1 VILIALTGG
10 IGSGKSRAAAIL
22 EEFGAHSISAD
33 TLAREVLERGEDGY
47 NEVVAYFGDEILN
60 EGQIDR
66 KKLAEIVFNDSK
78 QLEVL
83 ESITHPLIRAKF
95 VSETRGL
102 PENSVVV
109 YEIPLLAESIS
120 RQKQLDFDH
129 VIVLESETETRVAR
143 LIERGLSAKEAQLR
157 IANQYSDAR
166 RKEIATHLIKNEGSL
181 EELISAL
188 SQWWSKFISPEIA
201 K

>member
-33 TLAREVLERGEDGY
+33 TLAREVLERGENGY
-47 NEVVAYFGDEILN
+47 NEVIAHFGDEVLI

-95 VSETRGL
+95 VSEIQTL
-102 PENSVVV
+102 PEKTVVV

-129 VIVLESETETRVAR
+129 VIVLQSNFEIRVKR

-157 IANQYSDAR
+157 IANQHSDEQ
-166 RKEIATHLIKNEGSL
+166 RKKVATHLINNEGSL
-181 EELISAL
+181 EQLKIELL
-188 SQWWSKFISPEIA
+188 DWWSNFISPEIA

>member
-1 VILIALTGG
+1 MILIALTGG

-22 EEFGAHSISAD
+22 EEFGAHSINAD

-143 LIERGLSAKEAQLR
+143 LIERGLSAREAQLR

-181 EELISAL
+181 EELISEL

>member
-1 VILIALTGG
+1 MILIALTGG

-22 EEFGAHSISAD
+22 EEFGAHSINAD

-95 VSETRGL
+95 VSETHGL

-143 LIERGLSAKEAQLR
+143 LIERGLSAREAQLR

-181 EELISAL
+181 EELISEL

>member
-1 VILIALTGG
+1 MILIALTGG

-66 KKLAEIVFNDSK
+66 KKLAEIVFNDSN

-102 PENSVVV
+102 PENSGVV

-157 IANQYSDAR
+157 IANQYSDAQ

-181 EELISAL
+181 EELINAL

>member
-1 VILIALTGG
+1 MILIALTGG

-66 KKLAEIVFNDSK
+66 KKLAEIVFNDSN

-120 RQKQLDFDH
+120 RQKHLDFDH

-157 IANQYSDAR
+157 IANQYSDAQ

-181 EELISAL
+181 EELINAL

>member
-1 VILIALTGG
+1 MILIALTGG

-22 EEFGAHSISAD
+22 EELGAHSISAD

-157 IANQYSDAR
+157 IANQYSDVQ

-181 EELISAL
+181 EELINAL

>member
-66 KKLAEIVFNDSK
+66 KKLAEIVFNDSN

-157 IANQYSDAR
+157 IANQYSDAQ
-166 RKEIATHLIKNEGSL
+166 RKEIATYLIKNEGSL
-181 EELISAL
+181 EELINAL

>member
-1 VILIALTGG
+1 MILIALTGG

-102 PENSVVV
+102 TENSVVV

-129 VIVLESETETRVAR
+129 VIVIESETETRVAR

-157 IANQYSDAR
+157 IANQYSDAQ

-181 EELISAL
+181 EELINAL

>member
-1 VILIALTGG
+1 MILIALTGG

-47 NEVVAYFGDEILN
+47 NEVVAYFGDEILI

-66 KKLAEIVFNDSK
+66 KKLAEIVFNDSN

-102 PENSVVV
+102 PDNSVVV

-157 IANQYSDAR
+157 IANQYSDAQ

-181 EELISAL
+181 EELINAL

>member
-1 VILIALTGG
+1 MILIALTGG

-66 KKLAEIVFNDSK
+66 KKLAEIVFNDSN

-102 PENSVVV
+102 PDNSVVV

-157 IANQYSDAR
+157 IANQYSDAQ

-181 EELISAL
+181 EELINAL

>member
-22 EEFGAHSISAD
+22 EELGAHSISAD

-95 VSETRGL
+95 VSQTRAL
-102 PENSVVV
+102 SENSVVV

-143 LIERGLSAKEAQLR
+143 LVERGLSAKEAQLR
-157 IANQYSDAR
+157 IANQYSDAQ
-166 RKEIATHLIKNEGSL
+166 RKEIATYLIKNEGSL
-181 EELISAL
+181 EELINAL

>member
-66 KKLAEIVFNDSK
+66 KKLAEIVFNDSN

-102 PENSVVV
+102 PENSGVV

-157 IANQYSDAR
+157 IANQYSDAQ

-181 EELISAL
+181 EELINAL

>member
-1 VILIALTGG
+1 MILIALTGG

-22 EEFGAHSISAD
+22 EELGAHSISAD

-95 VSETRGL
+95 VSQTRAL
-102 PENSVVV
+102 SENSVVV

-157 IANQYSDAR
+157 IANQYSDAQ

-181 EELISAL
+181 EELINAL

>member
-1 VILIALTGG
+1 MILIALTGG

-22 EEFGAHSISAD
+22 EELGAHSISAD

-157 IANQYSDAR
+157 IANQYSDAQ

-181 EELISAL
+181 EELINAL

>member
-1 VILIALTGG
+1 MILIALTGG

-22 EEFGAHSISAD
+22 EELGAHSISAD

-157 IANQYSDAR
+157 IANQYSDAQ
-166 RKEIATHLIKNEGSL
+166 RKEIATYLIKNEGSL
-181 EELISAL
+181 EELINAL

>member
-1 VILIALTGG
+1 MILIALTGG

-66 KKLAEIVFNDSK
+66 KKLAEIVFNDSN

-157 IANQYSDAR
+157 IANQYSDAQ

-181 EELISAL
+181 EELMNAL

>member
-1 VILIALTGG
+1 MILIALTGG

-47 NEVVAYFGDEILN
+47 NEVVAHFGDEILN

-95 VSETRGL
+95 VSQTRAL
-102 PENSVVV
+102 SENSVVV

-157 IANQYSDAR
+157 IAKQYSDAQ

-181 EELISAL
+181 EELINAL

>member
-47 NEVVAYFGDEILN
+47 NAVVAYFGDEILN

-95 VSETRGL
+95 ISETRAL
-102 PENSVVV
+102 PESTVVV

-129 VIVLESETETRVAR
+129 ILALQSNPEIRVTR
-143 LIERGLSAKEAQLR
+143 LIERGFSAKEAQLR
-157 IANQYSDAR
+157 IANQHSDEQ

-181 EELISAL
+181 EELINEL
-188 SQWWSKFISPEIA
+188 SHWWSKFISPEIA

>member
-1 VILIALTGG
+1 MILIALTGG

-33 TLAREVLERGEDGY
+33 TLAREVLERGENGY
-47 NEVVAYFGDEILN
+47 NEVIAHFGDKILN

-66 KKLAEIVFNDSK
+66 KKLAEIVFNDAK

-95 VSETRGL
+95 ISETRAL
-102 PENSVVV
+102 PESTVVV

-157 IANQYSDAR
+157 IANQYSDAQ

-181 EELISAL
+181 EELINAL

>member
-1 VILIALTGG
+1 MILIALTGG

-22 EEFGAHSISAD
+22 EELGAHSISAD

-66 KKLAEIVFNDSK
+66 KKLAEIVFNESK

-102 PENSVVV
+102 PDNSVVV

-157 IANQYSDAR
+157 IANQYSDAQ

-181 EELISAL
+181 EELINAL

>member
-1 VILIALTGG
+1 MILIALTGG

-47 NEVVAYFGDEILN
+47 NEVVAHFGDAILS

-157 IANQYSDAR
+157 IAKQYSDAQ

-181 EELISAL
+181 EELINAL

>member
-1 VILIALTGG
+1 MILIALTGG

-66 KKLAEIVFNDSK
+66 KKLAEIDFNDPN

-157 IANQYSDAR
+157 IANQYSDAQ

-181 EELISAL
+181 EELINSL

>member
-95 VSETRGL
+95 VSQTRGL

-157 IANQYSDAR
+157 IANQYSDAQ

-181 EELISAL
+181 EELINAL

>member
-1 VILIALTGG
+1 MILIALTGG

-22 EEFGAHSISAD
+22 EELGAHSISAD

-66 KKLAEIVFNDSK
+66 KKLAEIVFNDSN

-157 IANQYSDAR
+157 IANQYSDAQ
-166 RKEIATHLIKNEGSL
+166 RKEIATYLIKNEGSL
-181 EELISAL
+181 EELINAL

>member
-1 VILIALTGG
+1 MILIALTGG

-33 TLAREVLERGEDGY
+33 TLAREVLERGENGY
-47 NEVVAYFGDEILN
+47 NEVIAHFGDGILH

-66 KKLAEIVFNDSK
+66 KKLAEIVFNDPK

-83 ESITHPLIRAKF
+83 ESITHPMIRAKF
-95 VSETRGL
+95 ISETRAL
-102 PENSVVV
+102 PESTVVV

-129 VIVLESETETRVAR
+129 VLVLQSNPEIRVTR
-143 LIERGLSAKEAQLR
+143 LIERGFSAKEAQLR
-157 IANQYSDAR
+157 IANQHSDEQ
-166 RKEIATHLIKNEGSL
+166 RKEIATHLINNEGSL
-181 EELISAL
+181 EELVNAL

>member
-1 VILIALTGG
+1 MILIALTGG

-95 VSETRGL
+95 VSQTRGL

-157 IANQYSDAR
+157 IANQYSDAQ

-181 EELISAL
+181 EELINSL

>member
-1 VILIALTGG
+1 MILIALTGG

-33 TLAREVLERGEDGY
+33 SLAREVLERGEDGY

-95 VSETRGL
+95 VSQTRGL

-157 IANQYSDAR
+157 IANQYSDAE

-181 EELISAL
+181 EELINAL

>member
-1 VILIALTGG
+1 MILIALTGG

-95 VSETRGL
+95 VSQTRGL

-157 IANQYSDAR
+157 IAKQYSDAQ

-181 EELISAL
+181 EELINAL

>member
-1 VILIALTGG
+1 MILIALTGG

-47 NEVVAYFGDEILN
+47 NEVVAHFGDEILN

-66 KKLAEIVFNDSK
+66 KKLAEIVFNDSN

-83 ESITHPLIRAKF
+83 ASITHPLIRAKF

-157 IANQYSDAR
+157 IANQYSDAQ

-181 EELISAL
+181 EELINAL

>member
-1 VILIALTGG
+1 MILIALTGG

-22 EEFGAHSISAD
+22 EELGAHSISAD
-33 TLAREVLERGEDGY
+33 TLAREVLERGENGY
-47 NEVVAYFGDEILN
+47 NEVIAHFGDEILN

-78 QLEVL
+78 QLKVL

-95 VSETRGL
+95 ISETRAL
-102 PENSVVV
+102 PESTVVV

-129 VIVLESETETRVAR
+129 VLVLQSNPEIRVSR
-143 LIERGLSAKEAQLR
+143 LIERGFSAKEAQLR
-157 IANQYSDAR
+157 IANQHSDEQ
-166 RKEIATHLIKNEGSL
+166 RKEIATHLINNEGSL
-181 EELISAL
+181 EELVSAL

>member
-1 VILIALTGG
+1 MILIALTGG

-95 VSETRGL
+95 VSQTRGL

-129 VIVLESETETRVAR
+129 VLVLQSNPEIRVTR
-143 LIERGLSAKEAQLR
+143 LIERGFSAKEAQLR
-157 IANQYSDAR
+157 IANQHSDEQ
-166 RKEIATHLIKNEGSL
+166 RKEIATHLINNEGSL
-181 EELISAL
+181 EELVNAL

>member
-1 VILIALTGG
+1 MILIALTGG

-33 TLAREVLERGEDGY
+33 KLAREVLERGENGY

-95 VSETRGL
+95 VSEMRAL
-102 PENSVVV
+102 PENAVVV

-129 VIVLESETETRVAR
+129 VIVLESHVEIRVTR

-157 IANQYSDAR
+157 IANQHSDEQ

-181 EELISAL
+181 EELINAL

>member
-1 VILIALTGG
+1 MILIALTGG

-66 KKLAEIVFNDSK
+66 KKLAEIVFNDSN

-95 VSETRGL
+95 VSQTRGL

-157 IANQYSDAR
+157 IAKQYSDAQ

-181 EELISAL
+181 EELINAL
-188 SQWWSKFISPEIA
+188 SKWWSKFISPEIA

>member
-1 VILIALTGG
+1 MILIALTGG

-102 PENSVVV
+102 PEKSVVV

-157 IANQYSDAR
+157 IAKQYSDAQ

-181 EELISAL
+181 EELINAL

>member
-1 VILIALTGG
+1 MILIALTGG

-33 TLAREVLERGEDGY
+33 TLAREVLERGENGY
-47 NEVVAYFGDEILN
+47 NEVIAHFGDEILN

-66 KKLAEIVFNDSK
+66 KKLAEIVFNDAK

-95 VSETRGL
+95 ISETRAL
-102 PENSVVV
+102 PESTVVV

-129 VIVLESETETRVAR
+129 VLVLQSNPEIRVSR
-143 LIERGLSAKEAQLR
+143 LIERGFSAKEAQLR
-157 IANQYSDAR
+157 IANQHSDEQ
-166 RKEIATHLIKNEGSL
+166 RKEIATHLINNEGSL
-181 EELISAL
+181 EELINAL

>member
-1 VILIALTGG
+1 IALTGG

-33 TLAREVLERGEDGY
+33 KLAREVLERGENGY

-95 VSETRGL
+95 VSEMRAL
-102 PENSVVV
+102 PENAVVV

-129 VIVLESETETRVAR
+129 VIVLESHVEIRVTR

-157 IANQYSDAR
+157 IANQHSDEQ

-181 EELISAL
+181 EELINAL

>member
-1 VILIALTGG
+1 M
-10 IGSGKSRAAAIL
+10 
-22 EEFGAHSISAD
+22 
-33 TLAREVLERGEDGY
+33 LERGENGY

-95 VSETRGL
+95 VSEMRAL
-102 PENSVVV
+102 PENAVVV

-129 VIVLESETETRVAR
+129 VIVLESHVEIRVTR

-157 IANQYSDAR
+157 IANQHSDEQ

-181 EELISAL
+181 EELINAL